1 MEGIAVN
8 DLVLVKTYIIEK
20 FELTTLLR
28 HHVVMFSF
36 GRKQFNY
43 LLNQWQLLVVV
54 CSAKLPRLAPSPSF
68 VLLTETFESKKK
80 KKKGLYHLF
89 PNI

>member
-68 VLLTETFESKKK
+68 VLSQKLSSQKKK
-80 KKKGLYHLF
+80 KKRTLSSF
-89 PNI
+89 P